1 MSISDS
7 VFSDAVPAPLAKVRD
22 WAVLARAS
30 KYRASALATL
40 CQISL
45 RTLERHF
52 QKHYSFKVARWL
64 KDLRMADAYERLQ
77 TGSSVKE
84 VAFELGYKQ
93 HSHFSRDFKARFGVS
108 PSFLLPGARQKA
120 GAVLKLE
127 SPTCPQIVFA
137 F

>member
-7 VFSDAVPAPLAKVRD
+7 VFSGEIGGPLEKVRD
-22 WAVLARAS
+22 WDILARSA
-30 KYRASALATL
+30 KYRASSLAAL

-52 QKHYSFKVARWL
+52 QKHYSLKVGQWL
-64 KDLRMADAYERLQ
+64 KELRMADAYERLQ
-77 TGSSVKE
+77 TGQSVKE

-93 HSHFSRDFKARFGVS
+93 HSHFSRDFKTRFGIS
-108 PSFLLPGARQKA
+108 PCFLLPGGRRKN
-120 GAVLKLE
+120 GILKLE
-127 SPTCPQIVFA
+127 SPSCPQIVFA